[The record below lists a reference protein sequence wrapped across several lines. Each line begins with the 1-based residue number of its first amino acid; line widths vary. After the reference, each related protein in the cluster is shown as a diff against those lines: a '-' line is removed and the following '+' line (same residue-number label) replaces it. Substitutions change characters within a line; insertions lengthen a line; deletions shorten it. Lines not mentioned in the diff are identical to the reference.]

1 MIRARRL
8 RALTCA
14 LVASTLLLGV
24 AVAYGAAR
32 YAGRTS
38 QRAPISFTVAAGQ
51 VQGLRFTI
59 LIKCPSGHVWRVSA
73 SGFTAIKIT
82 HSSFAQ
88 KFKAQGRR
96 AWAIVTG
103 RLSGGRVIGTLSD
116 RTFEAKEHHYCRGK
130 ATFDLHRHAA
140 RTALA
145 ATPR

>member
-38 QRAPISFTVAAGQ
+38 QRAPISFTVAGGQ

-82 HSSFAQ
+82 QSSFAQ
-88 KFKAQGRR
+88 KFKARGRR
-96 AWAIVTG
+96 AWAMVMG

-130 ATFDLHRHAA
+130 ATFALHRHTA

>member
-24 AVAYGAAR
+24 AVAYGATR

-38 QRAPISFTVAAGQ
+38 QRAPISFTVAAGH

-59 LIKCPSGHVWRVSA
+59 LIKCPSGHVWRVTA
-73 SGFTAIKIT
+73 TRFPAIKIT

-88 KFKAQGRR
+88 TFKAQRVQGS
-96 AWAIVTG
+96 ATVKG
-103 RLSGGRVIGTLSD
+103 RLSGGRVTGTLSD
-116 RTFEAKEHHYCRGK
+116 RTFEPPEHHYCRGR
-130 ATFDLHRHAA
+130 ATFDLHRHTA

>member
-24 AVAYGAAR
+24 AVAYGATR

-38 QRAPISFTVAAGQ
+38 QRAPISFTVAAGH

-59 LIKCPSGHVWRVSA
+59 LIKCPSGHMWRVSA

-88 KFKAQGRR
+88 NFKAKGKR
-96 AWAIVTG
+96 AWAVVMG

-130 ATFDLHRHAA
+130 ATFDLHRHAT
-140 RTALA
+140 RIALA
-145 ATPR
+145 AGLR

>member
-8 RALTCA
+8 RALTYA

-32 YAGRTS
+32 YAGMTS
-38 QRAPISFTVAAGQ
+38 QGAPISFTVGAGN
-51 VQGLRFTI
+51 VQGLRFKI
-59 LIKCPSGHVWRVSA
+59 RIKCPSGHVWRVTA
-73 SGFTAIKIT
+73 TRFPAIKIT

-88 KFKAQGRR
+88 TFKATGTR
-96 AWAIVTG
+96 AWAMVMG

-130 ATFDLHRHAA
+130 ATFDLHRRAA

-145 ATPR
+145 ARLR